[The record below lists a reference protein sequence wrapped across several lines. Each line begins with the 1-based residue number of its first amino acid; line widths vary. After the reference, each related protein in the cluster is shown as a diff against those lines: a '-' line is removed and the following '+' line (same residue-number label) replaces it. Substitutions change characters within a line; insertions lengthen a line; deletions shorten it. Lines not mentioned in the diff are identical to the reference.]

1 MDTEKKIYKV
11 DAVIRPEKLEEL
23 KDRLYAIGVTG
34 ITVSDVYGCGLT
46 HGQEEIYRGNV
57 LTVNL
62 LPKVKV
68 EIVIYETPLEKLI
81 DTIRDTCNTGHVGDG
96 KIFVSELLT
105 AIKIRTGE
113 RGGDA
118 IIDDK
123 ARGAEK
129 RYKN

>member
-1 MDTEKKIYKV
+1 MDTGKKIYKV

-81 DTIRDTCNTGHVGDG
+81 DTIRDTCITGHVGDG

-123 ARGAEK
+123 A
-129 RYKN
+129 

>member
-23 KDRLYAIGVTG
+23 KDRLYGIGVTG

-105 AIKIRTGE
+105 AIKIRTGA

-123 ARGAEK
+123 A
-129 RYKN
+129 

>member
-1 MDTEKKIYKV
+1 MDTGKKIYKV

-105 AIKIRTGE
+105 AIKIHTGE

-118 IIDDK
+118 IIDDN
-123 ARGAEK
+123 A
-129 RYKN
+129 

>member
-1 MDTEKKIYKV
+1 MDTGKKIYKV

-113 RGGDA
+113 RGG
-118 IIDDK
+118 
-123 ARGAEK
+123 R
-129 RYKN
+129 RHHR

>member
-1 MDTEKKIYKV
+1 MDNEKKIYKV

-96 KIFVSELLT
+96 KIFVSELM
-105 AIKIRTGE
+105 TG
-113 RGGDA
+113 
-118 IIDDK
+118 
-123 ARGAEK
+123 
-129 RYKN
+129 

>member
-118 IIDDK
+118 IIDDM
-123 ARGAEK
+123 A
-129 RYKN
+129 

>member
-1 MDTEKKIYKV
+1 MDTGKKIYKV

-81 DTIRDTCNTGHVGDG
+81 DTIRDICNTGHVGDG

-123 ARGAEK
+123 A
-129 RYKN
+129 

>member
-1 MDTEKKIYKV
+1 MNNEKKIYKV

-96 KIFVSELLT
+96 KIFVSELMT

-123 ARGAEK
+123 A
-129 RYKN
+129 

>member
-113 RGGDA
+113 RGGDT

-123 ARGAEK
+123 A
-129 RYKN
+129 

>member
-1 MDTEKKIYKV
+1 MDNEKKIYKV

-81 DTIRDTCNTGHVGDG
+81 GTIRDTCNTGHVGDG

-123 ARGAEK
+123 A
-129 RYKN
+129 

>member
-1 MDTEKKIYKV
+1 MDTGKKIYKV

-81 DTIRDTCNTGHVGDG
+81 DTIQDTCNTGHVGDG

-113 RGGDA
+113 RGRDA

-123 ARGAEK
+123 A
-129 RYKN
+129 

>member
-113 RGGDA
+113 RDGDA

-123 ARGAEK
+123 A
-129 RYKN
+129 

>member
-1 MDTEKKIYKV
+1 MDTGKKIYKV

-62 LPKVKV
+62 LPIVKV

-123 ARGAEK
+123 A
-129 RYKN
+129 

>member
-1 MDTEKKIYKV
+1 MDTGKKIYKV

-46 HGQEEIYRGNV
+46 HEQEEIYRGNV

-123 ARGAEK
+123 A
-129 RYKN
+129 

>member
-1 MDTEKKIYKV
+1 MDTEKEIYKV

-123 ARGAEK
+123 A
-129 RYKN
+129 

>member
-1 MDTEKKIYKV
+1 MDMEKKIYKV

-123 ARGAEK
+123 A
-129 RYKN
+129 

>member
-118 IIDDK
+118 IIDDE
-123 ARGAEK
+123 A
-129 RYKN
+129 

>member
-1 MDTEKKIYKV
+1 MDPEKKIYKV

-23 KDRLYAIGVTG
+23 KDRLYGIGVTG

-123 ARGAEK
+123 A
-129 RYKN
+129 

>member
-11 DAVIRPEKLEEL
+11 DAVIRLEKLEEL
-23 KDRLYAIGVTG
+23 KDRLYGIGVTG

-105 AIKIRTGE
+105 AIKIRTGA

-123 ARGAEK
+123 A
-129 RYKN
+129 

>member
-1 MDTEKKIYKV
+1 MDNENKIYKV

-123 ARGAEK
+123 A
-129 RYKN
+129 

>member
-1 MDTEKKIYKV
+1 MDTGKKIYKV

-68 EIVIYETPLEKLI
+68 EIVIYKTPLEKLI

-123 ARGAEK
+123 A
-129 RYKN
+129 